1 MIEIKNF
8 NNLSEPELWQIKKIW
23 NDEVGFIYPFDDK
36 VFNHHVINSKFLVK
50 NASFIAFLLDVPIGF
65 IIAKTFD
72 TGEIS
77 AYRDRSWIS
86 LFYVSKHYR
95 KQGAGSLLLE
105 KCLNELEEKAVRVSQ
120 SGFIMNQF
128 FMEKMMYK
136 IQSDILNLRDMTKEV
151 YLSLNLNQVYQVEI
165 GKSNMILFLDND
177 TEVQLSL

>member
-1 MIEIKNF
+1 MSLNYNQMKISTNQVVSFYCAKEREVNSIKSVISGKYNKKEVENMDNNMIV
-8 NNLSEPELWQIKKIW
+8 KI
-23 NDEVGFIYPFDDK
+23 
-36 VFNHHVINSKFLVK
+36 
-50 NASFIAFLLDVPIGF
+50 
-65 IIAKTFD
+65 
-72 TGEIS
+72 
-77 AYRDRSWIS
+77 
-86 LFYVSKHYR
+86 
-95 KQGAGSLLLE
+95 E

-128 FMEKMMYK
+128 FMGKMMYK